1 LAKIDGHLNDL
12 LSGKITLDELTA
24 KAQAELKSQ
33 MLKKENK
40 LLKKQ
45 GTALERFLQK
55 NPKTV
60 KYGVRGTLA
69 AGVLAAIYYG
79 FFASFAK
86 GAYENNKDV
95 VLGGELDECFETVTG
110 WSDLDSDVKNKFAGL
125 GYSCLNRNKDEA
137 PNEFITAVK
146 YVAANPQ
153 TGTAAKFIITIG
165 GQNKT
170 ILASGTDTNTNTPSN
185 CPGQSSFETAV
196 KNAYGA
202 NYDSSKMGTFDGTKC
217 AGTYD
222 GETYTWDGSD
232 WT

>member
-1 LAKIDGHLNDL
+1 VI
-12 LSGKITLDELTA
+12 
-24 KAQAELKSQ
+24 
-33 MLKKENK
+33 
-40 LLKKQ
+40 
-45 GTALERFLQK
+45 
-55 NPKTV
+55 
-60 KYGVRGTLA
+60 
-69 AGVLAAIYYG
+69 
-79 FFASFAK
+79 
-86 GAYENNKDV
+86 
-95 VLGGELDECFETVTG
+95 LGGDLDECFETVTG

-153 TGTAAKFIITIG
+153 TGTAEKFIITIG

-170 ILASGTDTNTNTPSN
+170 ILTSNPNPPTPTPTPNPTN
-185 CPGQSSFETAV
+185 CPGKTSFETAV

-202 NYDSSKMGTFDGTKC
+202 SYDSSKMGTFDDTKC